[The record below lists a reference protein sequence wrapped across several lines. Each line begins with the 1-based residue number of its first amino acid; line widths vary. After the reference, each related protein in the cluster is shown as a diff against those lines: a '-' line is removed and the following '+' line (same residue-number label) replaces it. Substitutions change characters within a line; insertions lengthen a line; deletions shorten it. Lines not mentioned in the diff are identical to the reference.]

1 MSELEAF
8 RNAYWEK
15 HDREDIEKAQRLQ
28 EDIET
33 LHDPPEALK
42 EDVADLVGEDD
53 YDAAQAKLE
62 RL

>member
-1 MSELEAF
+1 MSDLEAF
-8 RNAYWEK
+8 QNAYWEK
-15 HDREDIEKAQRLQ
+15 HDREDFEKAQRLQ
-28 EDIET
+28 EDIEM